1 MLVGPFAEVWAPG
14 PRKSR
19 RTQGGWDEGSSLV
32 PRPRGQDVFGTM
44 PIRVAD
50 REAVF
55 PGKGP
60 SVTAGEVP

>member
-1 MLVGPFAEVWAPG
+1 MGPFAEVWALG

-19 RTQGGWDEGSSLV
+19 GTQGGWDEGSSLA
-32 PRPRGQDVFGTM
+32 PCPRGQDVFGTM
-44 PIRVAD
+44 TIRVAD

-55 PGKGP
+55 RGKGP